1 MPPARAWGRYNAAM
15 RNILSLRVPAT
26 VGVVALAAVGVVAQT
41 PAPPATI
48 AVSATAPKGAI
59 VLLDKNGSSLSS
71 NWLKR
76 HSQDPAGWTF
86 GTDGV
91 ITPNRTDIVSKQSFG
106 DFFLHVEFKC
116 PTGHGNAGIG
126 LQGRYEV
133 QIYNSAGQ
141 KPENTNA
148 GAFYNQKPALLDAS
162 KPAGE
167 WQSYD
172 IFFRAPRFNA
182 EGKQT
187 EPARATVL
195 QNGIA
200 IHVNNDFLGPTGIQ
214 YEDFKTVAKTGPIVL
229 QGDHDAV
236 QYRNIWVV
244 PF

>member
-1 MPPARAWGRYNAAM
+1 M
-15 RNILSLRVPAT
+15 RTFSSLRTMAT
-26 VGVVALAAVGVVAQT
+26 VAVVASAAVGAVAQT
-41 PAPPATI
+41 PATPAPI

-59 VLLDKNGSSLSS
+59 ILLDKNPTSLTA

-86 GTDGV
+86 GADASV
-91 ITPNRTDIVSKQSFG
+91 TPNRTDIVSKQSFG

-116 PTGHGNAGIG
+116 PKGHGNAGIG

-141 KPENTNA
+141 TPENTNA
-148 GAFYNQKPALLDAS
+148 GAFYNQKPASLDAS

-167 WQSYD
+167 WQAYD

-182 EGKQT
+182 EGKQI

-195 QNGIA
+195 QNGIP
-200 IHVNNDFLGPTGIQ
+200 IHINNDFLGPTGIQ

-244 PF
+244 PL

>member
-1 MPPARAWGRYNAAM
+1 MPTFPALIACVAGLMPVGAAHVDQQ
-15 RNILSLRVPAT
+15 S
-26 VGVVALAAVGVVAQT
+26 
-41 PAPPATI
+41 PAPVS
-48 AVSATAPKGAI
+48 VSATAPKGAI
-59 VLLDKNGSSLSS
+59 ILLDKNAASLSA

-76 HSQDPAGWTF
+76 HSKDPAGWSF
-86 GTDGV
+86 GSDGV
-91 ITPNRTDIVSKQSFG
+91 VTPNRTDIVSKQSFG

-116 PTGHGNAGIG
+116 PTGHGNAGVG

-148 GAFYNQKPALLDAS
+148 GAFYSQKPASLDAS

-182 EGKQT
+182 EGKQI

-214 YEDFKTVAKTGPIVL
+214 YEDFKEVSKTGPIVL

-244 PF
+244 PL